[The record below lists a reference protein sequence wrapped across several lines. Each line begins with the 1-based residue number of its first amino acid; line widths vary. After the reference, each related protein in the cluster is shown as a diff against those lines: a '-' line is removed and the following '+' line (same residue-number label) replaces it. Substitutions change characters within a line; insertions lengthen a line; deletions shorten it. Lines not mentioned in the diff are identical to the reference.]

1 MEEHA
6 LPPGS
11 TAHHPDLDWSQVRET
26 ILMMELAVAQIE
38 TAMKDSDGSVGVL
51 ADSFTSMMDS
61 IRLIND
67 EVRALPDDEKN
78 HAMHQTISRHC
89 EEVISRMQSVI
100 IAFQFY
106 DKLTQ
111 RLNHVSRSIDGL
123 ANLIG
128 SPGRLYNPEE
138 WRKLQELVRSKY
150 TMEEERVMFD
160 AITRGMN
167 ISQAL
172 ALYHS
177 AVQEKKKHEEGDIE
191 LF

>member
-1 MEEHA
+1 MAE
-6 LPPGS
+6 LNINGGS
-11 TAHHPDLDWSQVRET
+11 SAQHPDLDWSQVRET

-61 IRLIND
+61 IRQIND
-67 EVRALPDDEKN
+67 EVRDLPEDDKTAGP
-78 HAMHQTISRHC
+78 HRTIGRHC

-100 IAFQFY
+100 VAFQFY

-123 ANLIG
+123 ADLIG
-128 SPGRLYNPEE
+128 SPVRLYNPEE
-138 WRKLQELVRSKY
+138 WRKLQEQVRSKY
-150 TMEEERVMFD
+150 SMEEERVMFD
-160 AITRGMN
+160 AITRGMS

-172 ALYHS
+172 ALYHT
-177 AVQEKKKHEEGDIE
+177 AMREKKAQEEGDIE

>member
-6 LPPGS
+6 LPPAS
-11 TAHHPDLDWSQVRET
+11 TAQRPDLDWSQVRET

-78 HAMHQTISRHC
+78 HAMHQAISGHC

-172 ALYHS
+172 ALYHT
-177 AVQEKKKHEEGDIE
+177 AVQEKKQREEGDIE